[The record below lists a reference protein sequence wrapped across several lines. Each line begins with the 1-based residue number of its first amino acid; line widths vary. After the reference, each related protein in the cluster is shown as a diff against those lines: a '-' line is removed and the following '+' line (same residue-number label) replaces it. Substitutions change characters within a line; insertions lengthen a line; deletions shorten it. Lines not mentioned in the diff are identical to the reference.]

1 METTQQQREW
11 ALWAHAILAGALV
24 FILSA
29 GYLWARRWGM
39 PFGDVAYKISFAG
52 LAVAGTFLLSSS
64 YAMGPLARLIPRAFG
79 NGTTL
84 RKYYGMVGFVVI
96 VAHVFWGLATLT
108 SAYYPKFFHGETLTL
123 NAMIFLMTG
132 TLALILFL
140 LVAVTSLKSV
150 AQFMPKAAWRAT
162 QRLGYAALV
171 VTLVHFGSVKYKGWL
186 TMNDWPHLPDSF
198 SIFSTIP
205 LPPLSFLLFLFII
218 FVFALRIMDSAMAK
232 AAATPPTHPS

>member
-1 METTQQQREW
+1 METNQQREW
-11 ALWAHAILAGALV
+11 TLWAHAILAGVLV

-52 LAVAGTFLLSSS
+52 LAVAGTFLLSLS
-64 YAMGPLARLIPRAFG
+64 YAMGPLARLVPRVFG

-84 RKYYGMVGFVVI
+84 RKYYGMVGFGVI
-96 VAHVFWGLATLT
+96 VVHVFWGLATLT
-108 SAYYPKFFHGETLTL
+108 PAYYPKFFHGETLTL
-123 NAMIFLMTG
+123 NAMLFLMTG

-150 AQFMPKAAWRAT
+150 AQFMPKVAWRAT
-162 QRLGYAALV
+162 QRLGYVALI
-171 VTLVHFGSVKYKGWL
+171 VTLIHFGSVKYKGWAD
-186 TMNDWPHLPDSF
+186 MGDWPHLPEFFGFVSF
-198 SIFSTIP
+198 VP

-232 AAATPPTHPS
+232 AAATPPTCSS